1 MATQTT
7 TMDLSAADKNRI
19 ERAKRMHDQR
29 QLARYYEEDDLF
41 DAPHG
46 RVVHHQEYM
55 VDKPKPS
62 ITILNYSDELFLL
75 VVLTVFVAL
84 VVYTVQETRKRIQ
97 AVPFDQDVPTDTT
110 TTTTF
115 NFIPGTSSAIGLL
128 RIEVLLLF
136 YSAVFVGFAFVMMGV
151 YDFVQHAASQLNR
164 IMTATFFFVPAVLL
178 FYGMQYYLE
187 TVKKPE
193 ILAEI
198 ERLNRI
204 LDRRSLFNPGTG
216 NEQAKIDEARALLRE
231 TEMYIN
237 GFRVA
242 TWVSVALYLV
252 FVVRS
257 LMGVATDFEF
267 KTYKKVWKDFKE
279 WVNSFFED
287 NKEDDNKKPEKTP
300 MSNKLKKIKA
310 KLIADIQSA
319 ESQAK
324 DENMKQEFSKLL
336 EMLKPDY
343 HTADEL
349 EAIKI
354 AYDTKASVPK
364 APVAPDSTAAAP

>member
-1 MATQTT
+1 
-7 TMDLSAADKNRI
+7 MDLSAADKNRI

-29 QLARYYEEDDLF
+29 QLARYYEEDDLI

-46 RVVHHQEYM
+46 RVMHHQEYM
-55 VDKPKPS
+55 VDKPKS
-62 ITILNYSDELFLL
+62 SVSILNYSDELFLL

-136 YSAVFVGFAFVMMGV
+136 YSAVFVGCAFAMMGV

-287 NKEDDNKKPEKTP
+287 NNEDDNKKPEKPP
-300 MSNKLKKIKA
+300 MSGELKKRVEELFAKVEAAKLKATDDRIRKMYDAMKNSLSSASITEDEFKNIKT
-310 KLIADIQSA
+310 
-319 ESQAK
+319 
-324 DENMKQEFSKLL
+324 M
-336 EMLKPDY
+336 
-343 HTADEL
+343 
-349 EAIKI
+349 
-354 AYDTKASVPK
+354 YDQMTTPPK
-364 APVAPDSTAAAP
+364 APDATNVDPAPSS